1 MFNRERVIL
10 TIEPQAILWYRGIV
24 LYGSIGLPQAKFTN
38 ALTLGT
44 ICVRQSAYRSN
55 DGAIPRYESC
65 WPCWR
70 RRGSLPALQA
80 TLPRHS
86 HPKPAARTR
95 RGSERRRGWAE
106 RVRPNSQLW
115 LSGFTATSYFDFASS
130 SPQPAFRAEPIG
142 RALSGPSTSCPQKQ
156 TRVSARHAI
165 ESSLRSTPNSQTPD
179 WYAKG
184 GPAVSQWTAAGQ
196 FPPPFDLVET
206 RPVSH

>member
-1 MFNRERVIL
+1 MFNRECVIL
-10 TIEPQAILWYRGIV
+10 TIESQAILWYRGIV

-86 HPKPAARTR
+86 HPKPAAPDTRERIPTTFAVWRITPSPGGIINIWKRHRLMPVRT
-95 RGSERRRGWAE
+95 
-106 RVRPNSQLW
+106 
-115 LSGFTATSYFDFASS
+115 
-130 SPQPAFRAEPIG
+130 
-142 RALSGPSTSCPQKQ
+142 
-156 TRVSARHAI
+156 
-165 ESSLRSTPNSQTPD
+165 
-179 WYAKG
+179 
-184 GPAVSQWTAAGQ
+184 
-196 FPPPFDLVET
+196 
-206 RPVSH
+206 